1 LRLPSAPRRRSAAK
15 RVAQLAT
22 VLVLAQVTGCSPSSP
37 VAAGTARPFTS
48 AGEAAASAQQ
58 QKLARSIAQLRR
70 ERDALEHQASQPAPK
85 PASTASKAPSAAAQA
100 PGRSTSTAALSTS
113 FKALSARL
121 GGSMGLSYA
130 SFGQP
135 AKSFGDLSGGVGW
148 STMKIPVAI
157 AAVTQANGHP
167 SRVTLG
173 QMRLAITE
181 SDNNAAM
188 AVWAGL
194 GSPTTAAAQTQAIL
208 RQGGDTTT
216 VVPSQVLRPGYTPFG
231 QSNWSLA
238 DQATFA
244 ASLPCMAN
252 ASQVLGLMGQITS
265 SQRWG
270 MGTLANTVAFK
281 GGWGPDTDGAYL
293 VRQMAVVHLGDGT
306 RIGLALAA
314 RPADGSFDTG
324 ISDLN
329 AMAGWIAANIRGGGT
344 NRC

>member
-1 LRLPSAPRRRSAAK
+1 MTVPPTPPRRPATTL
-15 RVAQLAT
+15 VAQLTTA
-22 VLVLAQVTGCSPSSP
+22 LVLALVTGCSAGSP
-37 VAAGTARPFTS
+37 VATEAARPS
-48 AGEAAASAQQ
+48 AADPSVSAQQ
-58 QKLARSIAQLRR
+58 QKLALSIARLRR
-70 ERDALEHQASQPAPK
+70 ERDALEHQARSPAPK
-85 PASTASKAPSAAAQA
+85 PSGTASKAPSAPTAPTPAQSA
-100 PGRSTSTAALSTS
+100 SALSTS
-113 FKALSARL
+113 FAALSSRL
-121 GGSMGLSYA
+121 GGSLGLAYA

-135 AKSFGDLSGGVGW
+135 ARRLGDLSGGVGW

-157 AAVTQANGHP
+157 AAVTQAGGHP
-167 SRVTLG
+167 GQATLG
-173 QMRLAITE
+173 QMRRAITE

-194 GSPTTAAAQTQAIL
+194 GSPTTAAARTQAVL
-208 RQGGDTTT
+208 RQGGDTST

-231 QSNWSLA
+231 QSNWSLTA
-238 DQATFA
+238 QATFA

-252 ASQVLGLMGQITS
+252 TSQVLDLMGQITS

-270 MGTLANTVAFK
+270 IGTLANTVAFK
-281 GGWGPDTDGAYL
+281 GGWGPGTDGAYL

-314 RPADGSFDTG
+314 RPADGSFATG

-329 AMAGWIAANIRGGGT
+329 ALAGWAAANIRSGGT

>member
-1 LRLPSAPRRRSAAK
+1 
-15 RVAQLAT
+15 
-22 VLVLAQVTGCSPSSP
+22 
-37 VAAGTARPFTS
+37 
-48 AGEAAASAQQ
+48 
-58 QKLARSIAQLRR
+58 
-70 ERDALEHQASQPAPK
+70 
-85 PASTASKAPSAAAQA
+85 
-100 PGRSTSTAALSTS
+100 
-113 FKALSARL
+113 LSARL
-121 GGSMGLSYA
+121 GGSIGLAYA

-135 AKSFGDLSGGVGW
+135 AKSLGDLSGGVGW

-167 SRVTLG
+167 SQATLG
-173 QMRLAITE
+173 QMSLAITE

-188 AVWAGL
+188 AVWSGL
-194 GSPTTAAAQTQAIL
+194 GSPTEAAAQTQAVL
-208 RQGGDTTT
+208 RLGGDTTT
-216 VVPSQVLRPGYTPFG
+216 VVPSQALRPGYTPFG
-231 QSNWSLA
+231 QSNWSLT

-252 ASQVLGLMGQITS
+252 TSQVLDLMGQITS

-281 GGWGPDTDGAYL
+281 GGWGPGTDGAYL

-314 RPADGSFDTG
+314 RPADGRFGTG

-329 AMAGWIAANIRGGGT
+329 ALAGWVAANIRSGGT

>member
-1 LRLPSAPRRRSAAK
+1 
-15 RVAQLAT
+15 LA
-22 VLVLAQVTGCSPSSP
+22 L
-37 VAAGTARPFTS
+37 
-48 AGEAAASAQQ
+48 
-58 QKLARSIAQLRR
+58 SIARLRR
-70 ERDALEHQASQPAPK
+70 QRDALEHQASSLASK
-85 PASTASKAPSAAAQA
+85 PASTASNPPSAPTAPAPALALAQSA
-100 PGRSTSTAALSTS
+100 STAALSTS
-113 FKALSARL
+113 FAALSGSL
-121 GGSMGLSYA
+121 GGSMGLAYA

-157 AAVTQANGHP
+157 AAVTQADGHP
-167 SRVTLG
+167 GQATLG

-194 GSPTTAAAQTQAIL
+194 GSPTTAAAQTQAVL

-231 QSNWSLA
+231 QSNWSLTA
-238 DQATFA
+238 QATFA

-252 ASQVLGLMGQITS
+252 TSQVLDLMGQITS

-314 RPADGSFDTG
+314 RPADGSFATG
-324 ISDLN
+324 VSDLN
-329 AMAGWIAANIRGGGT
+329 ALARWVAANIRSGGT
-344 NRC
+344 SRC

>member
-1 LRLPSAPRRRSAAK
+1 
-15 RVAQLAT
+15 
-22 VLVLAQVTGCSPSSP
+22 
-37 VAAGTARPFTS
+37 
-48 AGEAAASAQQ
+48 
-58 QKLARSIAQLRR
+58 
-70 ERDALEHQASQPAPK
+70 
-85 PASTASKAPSAAAQA
+85 
-100 PGRSTSTAALSTS
+100 
-113 FKALSARL
+113 
-121 GGSMGLSYA
+121 MGLAYA

-157 AAVTQANGHP
+157 AAVTQAGGHP
-167 SRVTLG
+167 SQATLG
-173 QMRLAITE
+173 QMRLAITD
-181 SDNNAAM
+181 SDNSAAM
-188 AVWAGL
+188 AVWSGL
-194 GSPTTAAAQTQAIL
+194 GSATTAAAQTQAVL

-231 QSNWSLA
+231 QANWSLT

-252 ASQVLGLMGQITS
+252 TSQVLDLMGQITS
-265 SQRWG
+265 GQRWG
-270 MGTLANTVAFK
+270 IGTLANTVAFK
-281 GGWGPDTDGAYL
+281 GGWGPGADGAYL
-293 VRQMAVVHLGDGT
+293 VRQLAVVLLGDGT

-329 AMAGWIAANIRGGGT
+329 AVAGWIAANIRSGGT